1 MHKKLDTSFK
11 LIYAD
16 CNNILKKQGGKMKFN
31 ILSYIGL
38 GRKNKEFQEGA
49 DRDFYIN
56 PSKKVSFDPSNH
68 DYSVPTGKGSFN
80 FITEDAFIRNSRYC
94 HIKSLHSDECRLLKF
109 ECNYDNCP
117 FVFWNHIARQS

>member
-11 LIYAD
+11 LIYDD

-49 DRDFYIN
+49 D
-56 PSKKVSFDPSNH
+56 H

-80 FITEDAFIRNSRYC
+80 FITEDAFIRNNRYC

-117 FVFWNHIARQS
+117 FVFWNRIARQG